1 MIDDHGE
8 RLMERIR
15 ALVRR
20 FSLAERAD
28 LACCGM
34 TVAQAA
40 TLEAL
45 QSEDDLRLGT
55 LAERLGIESSTLTRN
70 LVRLKDL
77 GLVETIPDPADR
89 RAARARLTREG
100 HVAARRIAQIEV
112 DFARSVGDVL
122 GPEGAKETL
131 HALDLLLAAVRSASE
146 GCCPG
151 AFDHLM
157 TPKKTLEEGVRNNE

>member
-1 MIDDHGE
+1 MDG
-8 RLMERIR
+8 IR

-45 QSEDDLRLGT
+45 QKEDDLRLGT
-55 LAERLGIESSTLTRN
+55 LAQCLGIDKSTLTRN
-70 LVRLKDL
+70 VSRLKDL
-77 GLVETIPDPADR
+77 GLVETIPDPSDR
-89 RAARARLTREG
+89 RAAVARLTGEG
-100 HVAARRIAQIEV
+100 RMAARRIAQIEAE
-112 DFARSVGDVL
+112 FARSVNDAL
-122 GPEGAKETL
+122 GPAGAEETL
-131 HALDLLLAAVRSASE
+131 HVLDRLLAAVRSASE

-157 TPKKTLEEGVRNNE
+157 TRCSIRKEITPP

>member
-1 MIDDHGE
+1 MNDHRD
-8 RLMERIR
+8 RLMDSIR

-40 TLEAL
+40 TLETL
-45 QSEDDLRLGT
+45 EHEDDLRLGT
-55 LAERLGIESSTLTRN
+55 LARRLGIDKSTLTRN
-70 LVRLKDL
+70 VSRLKDI
-77 GLVETIPDPADR
+77 GLVDTTPDPSDR
-89 RAARARLTREG
+89 RATVARLTEDG
-100 HVAARRIAQIEV
+100 HVAAQRIARIEAE
-112 DFARSVGDVL
+112 FARSVSDAL
-122 GPEGAKETL
+122 GPAGAEETL
-131 HALDLLLAAVRSASE
+131 HVLDRLLAAVRSASE

-157 TPKKTLEEGVRNNE
+157 THCSTEKGITPP